1 MNRDLSKPQKL
12 SVRNVESLPPS
23 RIFTDTAEDAMTS
36 EKKTNCLDR
45 NVQKEDNK
53 KSFVT
58 T

>member
-1 MNRDLSKPQKL
+1 
-12 SVRNVESLPPS
+12 VESLPPS

-45 NVQKEDNK
+45 NAQKEDNRK
-53 KSFVT
+53 WYVT